1 MLRIYANTWGNY
13 NQNGA
18 NRGEWITLPDYDL
31 EDTLEALAEK
41 MGDSDPEWFVNDY
54 EWMSAVNFGPV
65 SENSSFNDLNELCE
79 TLEGLDQWELEKLEA
94 ILEGHTNNV
103 QEALEEL
110 EDAIFYPGMDLE
122 EVAEEIIEEC
132 YDLPE
137 FARRYFDY
145 AAFGRDLGFDGYTET
160 SKGVIC
166 VF

>member
-1 MLRIYANTWGNY
+1 MLKIYANTWGNY

-18 NRGEWITLPDYDL
+18 DGGEWITLPDYDL
-31 EDTLEALAEK
+31 DETLEALAEK

-54 EWMSAVNFGPV
+54 EWTSAVTFGPV
-65 SENSSFNDLNELCE
+65 AENSNFDDLNELCE
-79 TLEGLDQWELEKLEA
+79 TLEGLDKWDLEKLEA
-94 ILEGHTNNV
+94 ILEGHTDDV
-103 QEALEEL
+103 LEALEEL
-110 EDAIFYPGMDLE
+110 EDAIFYPGMNLE
-122 EVAEEIIEEC
+122 EVDAQIVEEC

-137 FARRYFDY
+137 FALRYFDF